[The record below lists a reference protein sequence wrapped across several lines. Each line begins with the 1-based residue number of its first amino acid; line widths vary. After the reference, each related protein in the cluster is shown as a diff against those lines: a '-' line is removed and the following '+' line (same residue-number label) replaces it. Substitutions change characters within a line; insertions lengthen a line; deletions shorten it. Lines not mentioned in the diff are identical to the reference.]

1 MEYFHAIL
9 AVNFSCITVLVILA
23 MILLIAT
30 RFRGENGYAA
40 AIITI
45 PTVPVYLYN
54 MSRMLEWHEFT
65 LIMLP
70 LAYSVNT
77 LLMPLLW
84 MFTRRNFDNDF
95 KLGFSQLWHLLPMI
109 ICLVICA
116 YIGTDEWE
124 KSIRYEMSG
133 DDTWIGDI
141 NSLIVTLQLLIYFPS
156 IFIYIFRRRKKIMET
171 QSDAEW
177 VQKLWI
183 FKFMALFAILFV
195 IVMVAYAI
203 YPRTD
208 AWLIQILNVIAM
220 VYLTYYSIVNPTI
233 SQPKTHQEEKGKYV
247 ATTFQL
253 SESQMQEICERARSY
268 LLSSK
273 RYLSPD
279 LTLAILAQ
287 EMEVSQKY
295 LSRSINLYL
304 KCNFFELINKMRVE
318 EAKQQLLNLDSS
330 GYNIDSIYTE
340 CGFKSRSTFF
350 LVFKKITGQ
359 TPATW
364 LLGAKKNNLR
374 QFSSPIFRF

>member
-1 MEYFHAIL
+1 MEYFNAIL
-9 AVNFSCITVLVILA
+9 AVNSSSITVLVILA
-23 MILLIAT
+23 VILLVAT

-40 AIITI
+40 AIIII

-54 MSRMLEWHEFT
+54 MSRMLSWHEFT
-65 LIMLP
+65 LIMFP

-95 KLGFSQLWHLLPMI
+95 KFGFSQLWHLLPMI
-109 ICLVICA
+109 LCIAIWVC
-116 YIGTDEWE
+116 IGSDEWM
-124 KSIRYEMSG
+124 KTIRYEMSG
-133 DDTWIGDI
+133 DDTWVGDI
-141 NSLIVTLQLLIYFPS
+141 NSSIVTLQLLIYFPS

-195 IVMVAYAI
+195 IVMVSYVI
-203 YPRTD
+203 WPRTD

-220 VYLTYYSIVNPTI
+220 VYLTYCSIANPSI
-233 SQPKTHQEEKGKYV
+233 SQPQPQQEDKEKGKYV
-247 ATTFQL
+247 PVVFQL
-253 SESQMQEICERARSY
+253 SETQMQGICERAKNY

-273 RYLSPD
+273 AYLRPD

-287 EMEVSQKY
+287 EMEVSQRY

-304 KCNFFELINKMRVE
+304 KCNFFELVNEMRVE
-318 EAKQQLLNLDSS
+318 EAKRQLLDLDSS
-330 GYNIDSIYTE
+330 GYNIDSIYRE
-340 CGFKSRSTFF
+340 CGFRSRSTFF
-350 LVFKKITGQ
+350 LVFKKMTGK
-359 TPATW
+359 TPAIW
-364 LLGAKKNNLR
+364 LSDAKKA
-374 QFSSPIFRF
+374 I

>member
-1 MEYFHAIL
+1 MQYFHAIL
-9 AVNFSCITVLVILA
+9 AVNSSCITVLVILA
-23 MILLIAT
+23 MILLVAT

-40 AIITI
+40 AIIII

-54 MSRMLEWHEFT
+54 MSRMLEWHEFS
-65 LIMLP
+65 LIMFP
-70 LAYSVNT
+70 LACSVNT

-109 ICLVICA
+109 LCLAIYA
-116 YIGTDEWE
+116 YIGTDEWA

-141 NSLIVTLQLLIYFPS
+141 NSLIVTFQLLIYFPS

-183 FKFMALFAILFV
+183 FRFMALFAILFV
-195 IVMVAYAI
+195 IVMVSYAI
-203 YPRTD
+203 WPRTD

-220 VYLTYYSIVNPTI
+220 VYLTYYSIANPSI
-233 SQPKTHQEEKGKYV
+233 SQPQSHKDEKEKSV
-247 ATTFQL
+247 AITFQL
-253 SESQMQEICERARSY
+253 SETQMQEICERTKNY
-268 LLSSK
+268 LLISK
-273 RYLSPD
+273 AYLRPD
-279 LTLAILAQ
+279 LTLAVLAQ

-340 CGFKSRSTFF
+340 CGFRSRSTFF
-350 LVFKKITGQ
+350 LVFKKITGK
-359 TPATW
+359 TPASW
-364 LLGAKKNNLR
+364 LLSTKSA
-374 QFSSPIFRF
+374 I

>member
-364 LLGAKKNNLR
+364 LLGAKKT
-374 QFSSPIFRF
+374 I